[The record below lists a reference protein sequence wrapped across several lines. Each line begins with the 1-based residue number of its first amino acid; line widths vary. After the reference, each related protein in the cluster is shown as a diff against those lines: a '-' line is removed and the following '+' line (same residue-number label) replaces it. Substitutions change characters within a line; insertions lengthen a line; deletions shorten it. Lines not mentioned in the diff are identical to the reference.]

1 MAIHIRRRE
10 FIVTLFGGAAA
21 WPLAA
26 RAQQGE
32 RMRRVGVLIPLAENH
47 PEAQPRAMAFQWA
60 LQELGWMEGRNIH
73 IDYRFAVSA
82 ERILAHAT
90 ELVALAPD
98 VVVGTSTAVVTAFR
112 QAARS
117 IPIVFIGVMDPVGQG
132 LVPSLAQPGGDMTGF
147 GLEEP
152 SMGGKWLQ
160 LLKVFAPRVARIA
173 VIFNPETA
181 PYARLFI
188 PSIDAAGHS
197 STVEPIVSSLRTESE
212 LEQAIAAVGRDQL
225 GGLIVLPD
233 PFTAAH
239 RELIIALAARH
250 RVPAVYALRSFAAGG
265 GLMAYGIDRVDLYRR
280 AASYVDRIL
289 KGTKVADLPI
299 QMPTKFELVIN
310 LRTAKAL
317 GLNAPPT
324 LLAQADEV
332 IE

>member
-1 MAIHIRRRE
+1 MKRRD
-10 FIVTLFGGAAA
+10 FITLLGGAAA
-21 WPLAA
+21 SWPLAA

-32 RMRRVGVLIPLAENH
+32 RVRRIGVLTSLAADD
-47 PEAQPRAMAFQWA
+47 PESQARHGAFLQG
-60 LQELGWMEGRNIH
+60 LQESGWSVGRNVR
-73 IDYRFAVSA
+73 IDYRFAA
-82 ERILAHAT
+82 GDTERVRKYAA

-132 LVPSLAQPGGDMTGF
+132 LVPSLAQPGGEMTGF

-152 SMGGKWLQ
+152 SMGGKWLE
-160 LLKVFAPRVARIA
+160 LLKAFAPRVARIA

-181 PYARLFI
+181 PYARLFV

-197 STVEPIVSSLRTESE
+197 LTVEPIVSPILTESE
-212 LEQAIAAVGRDQL
+212 LEQAIAAVARNQL

-233 PFTAAH
+233 PFTTAH

-250 RVPAVYALRSFAAGG
+250 RVPAIYALRSFAAGG
-265 GLMAYGIDRVDLYRR
+265 GLIAYGMDRVDLYRR

-299 QMPTKFELVIN
+299 QMPTRFELVIN
-310 LRTAKAL
+310 LKTAKAL
-317 GLNAPPT
+317 GLEVPPT
-324 LLAQADEV
+324 LLARADEV